1 MPFHA
6 PGLLALLL
14 PALLLGSLPAAANAD
29 AEADAKA
36 LRCFELR
43 DANPA
48 GAVQVAEAALAAPGI
63 GEEPRIKLLA
73 CLGRSAA
80 LAGDT
85 DKAESAIARMSAL
98 LADRPVPPEFA
109 LRALSNAGATLHTLG
124 RIGPALEYYARA
136 YEAARESE
144 SDLAQAAML
153 SNVASI
159 HSEALDAYEQAEAYY
174 ARAAAVQQRAGESDA
189 LLPYNRGSNYRRMG
203 RVQDALAAFT
213 AAERAA
219 AASGQEVLLQ
229 RARAER
235 LALEALA
242 SPAGDD
248 AGAARSRLLEI
259 AERQRGLEDATGA
272 AGTLLRLSHLA
283 LRRGDPA
290 DALAQAQRA
299 GELLPKT
306 EVLAE
311 HREALAARLAALT
324 ALERWRDA
332 LDASEALRA
341 LEGAHAR
348 GVELGALASLQAK
361 LEDTHSGEELQ
372 RLQEERRIEALQ
384 MAHAARLRNGALAG
398 VGALVLLVAAFVWYQ
413 RGVTA
418 RLRRLSTIDGLTGLL
433 NRRAASRQL
442 EVEGPGPARGAR
454 RNVVF
459 LIDIDHFKSR
469 NDRHGHAAG
478 DAVLRAV
485 ARELRACS
493 RPGDVVARWGGEEF
507 LVGCRALDL
516 AGACAVAE
524 RLRAAAASASPADPG
539 EGDALS
545 VSIGFAS
552 HPFCPQS
559 PTAPDWQDALS
570 GADRALYAAK
580 HGGRDAWVGVW
591 GHDECRVPVAELLAD
606 PATHAGRGH
615 IEVVS
620 SRQPVEWQP
629 RA

>member
-229 RARAER
+229 RARAGLDPLTE
-235 LALEALA
+235 E
-242 SPAGDD
+242 
-248 AGAARSRLLEI
+248 EI
-259 AERQRGLEDATGA
+259 
-272 AGTLLRLSHLA
+272 
-283 LRRGDPA
+283 
-290 DALAQAQRA
+290 
-299 GELLPKT
+299 
-306 EVLAE
+306 
-311 HREALAARLAALT
+311 
-324 ALERWRDA
+324 
-332 LDASEALRA
+332 
-341 LEGAHAR
+341 
-348 GVELGALASLQAK
+348 
-361 LEDTHSGEELQ
+361 
-372 RLQEERRIEALQ
+372 
-384 MAHAARLRNGALAG
+384 
-398 VGALVLLVAAFVWYQ
+398 
-413 RGVTA
+413 
-418 RLRRLSTIDGLTGLL
+418 
-433 NRRAASRQL
+433 
-442 EVEGPGPARGAR
+442 
-454 RNVVF
+454 
-459 LIDIDHFKSR
+459 
-469 NDRHGHAAG
+469 
-478 DAVLRAV
+478 
-485 ARELRACS
+485 
-493 RPGDVVARWGGEEF
+493 
-507 LVGCRALDL
+507 
-516 AGACAVAE
+516 
-524 RLRAAAASASPADPG
+524 RAAAEAEEG
-539 EGDALS
+539 E
-545 VSIGFAS
+545 
-552 HPFCPQS
+552 PPE
-559 PTAPDWQDALS
+559 P
-570 GADRALYAAK
+570 
-580 HGGRDAWVGVW
+580 
-591 GHDECRVPVAELLAD
+591 
-606 PATHAGRGH
+606 
-615 IEVVS
+615 
-620 SRQPVEWQP
+620 RQPQEAAPPSDPQP
-629 RA
+629 DDEPDQADAG